1 MDGTRVPSPPP
12 VSDTFM
18 SSEFNHGQDFG
29 FQPQGIAPVHL
40 RDNGKVPTLNRGVY
54 SSWDHDPL
62 NASTTSINSS
72 QGIFGI
78 QNSMNLSRRSLKYES
93 TDLLRILSEPDPH
106 ADSLSLFD
114 NSFLMNDM
122 DHEGI
127 IHEEPSYL
135 S

>member
-1 MDGTRVPSPPP
+1 MGGTRITSPPP
-12 VSDTFM
+12 TLDAF
-18 SSEFNHGQDFG
+18 SSEYHQGHDFG
-29 FQPQGIAPVHL
+29 FIPQGIPPVHL

-62 NASTTSINSS
+62 NTSTTSINSS
-72 QGIFGI
+72 QGVYGI
-78 QNSMNLSRRSLKYES
+78 QNSMNMSRRSLKYES

-122 DHEGI
+122 DHGGI